1 MAPSET
7 SSANR
12 DRSFFPL
19 LILLGH
25 YQPSAACINSTT
37 GFMST
42 MSTLTQL
49 AAAED

>member
-7 SSANR
+7 SFANR
-12 DRSFFPL
+12 ERSFFPL

-25 YQPSAACINSTT
+25 HHPSAARTDNTT

-42 MSTLTQL
+42 MSTQL
-49 AAAED
+49 MAAAED